1 MSYAVFFDVLPKGGF
16 ADAYFGMAA
25 DLKPVVEQ
33 SPGFISV
40 ERFENLSEPGWYLS
54 FSRWADEEALSAWRC
69 QKEHQHAQVCG
80 RDLIFENYR
89 LRVGFSTP
97 DGMSAHR
104 ESGRYILSV
113 IGGLNNLE
121 LALKANSGLFPK
133 TPKIFRGV
141 MNSERGLALVD
152 IELNISYVEASLIFT
167 EEQLLVDAFNI
178 QRDYGM
184 FDRAQ
189 APGVFA

>member
-1 MSYAVFFDVLPKGGF
+1 M
-16 ADAYFGMAA
+16 
-25 DLKPVVEQ
+25 
-33 SPGFISV
+33 
-40 ERFENLSEPGWYLS
+40 
-54 FSRWADEEALSAWRC
+54 
-69 QKEHQHAQVCG
+69 
-80 RDLIFENYR
+80 IFENYR

-152 IELNISYVEASLIFT
+152 IELNITYVEASLIFT
-167 EEQLLVDAFNI
+167 EEQLQVDAFNI